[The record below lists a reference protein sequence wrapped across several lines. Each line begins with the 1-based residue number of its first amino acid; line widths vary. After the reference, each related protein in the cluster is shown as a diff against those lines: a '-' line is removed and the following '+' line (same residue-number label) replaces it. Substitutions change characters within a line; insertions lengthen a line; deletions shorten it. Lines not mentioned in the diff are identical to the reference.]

1 MNDASQA
8 TSALEALSDEEYDR
22 RVGDAI
28 EPLMDRLDDAIAS
41 DDAEEAELR
50 YAAAPTALRNVL
62 AQLIAEQCLDQPRPY
77 RSVKEMV
84 RELDLEHVALAVLKE
99 LQAEAGTEATDA
111 DL

>member
-1 MNDASQA
+1 MNDATRPSV
-8 TSALEALSDEEYDR
+8 LEGLSDEEYDR
-22 RVGDAI
+22 RIGATIGPLMDAI
-28 EPLMDRLDDAIAS
+28 EDALVS
-41 DDAEEAELR
+41 DDEEEGELR

-84 RELDLEHVALAVLKE
+84 RDLDVERVALAVLKE
-99 LQAEAGTEATDA
+99 LQAEAGTEKTDA